1 MMWKKVLV
9 CVYGDMMK
17 MRYYKKSRMNVKR
30 DFRKSEK
37 MYFLFFKIKLLLLDL
52 KIEKDNGKCPVK
64 L

>member
-1 MMWKKVLV
+1 
-9 CVYGDMMK
+9 MK
-17 MRYYKKSRMNVKR
+17 MRYIQEEQNLNVKR

-37 MYFLFFKIKLLLLDL
+37 MYFLFFQDKAIAAGL